1 MRIVVHTQAA
11 VVWQQTVASIVAPT
25 ARPLSRELR
34 SPASVAIRSVPAKL
48 IEPLSPGITTGSSSD
63 ADIAGA
69 EKENSM
75 SLETILIVLLVVFLL
90 GGGGWYFG
98 RG

>member
-1 MRIVVHTQAA
+1 V
-11 VVWQQTVASIVAPT
+11 
-25 ARPLSRELR
+25 
-34 SPASVAIRSVPAKL
+34 
-48 IEPLSPGITTGSSSD
+48 SSKC
-63 ADIAGA
+63 ADTAGA

-75 SLETILIVLLVVFLL
+75 SLETILIILLVVFLL